1 MKKFNKTL
9 LATLVFV
16 SCSPMA
22 MAVMTNSAGTL
33 NGTIPV
39 LKANAGGAAHSV
51 AFSNDHA
58 GGSTEGM
65 VPGDKITLSYVL
77 QDAEGDTDSSTTSIK
92 WFTTTDGVGANKVML
107 GNDGKAVYTIPE
119 KDAGL
124 YLGAEIV
131 EQTST
136 GVPTTGQTIVINDIS
151 KNDSSDNIPDGPIV
165 GGTIG
170 TAIVD
175 STAPTVNLIGSG
187 GVLQVGHTY
196 QFKVW
201 YDVNNNGKQD
211 AGELDASANYTYKW
225 DFDGT
230 SATTGT
236 PGGYAIASTDNKDLT
251 IPATNAE
258 ARNVFA
264 TAGADGVQGYSLK
277 VDYQAKVKATR
288 APLKS
293 SVARK

>member
-9 LATLVFV
+9 LATVIFA
-16 SCSPMA
+16 SCSPLA
-22 MAVMTNSAGTL
+22 MAVMTPSAGTL
-33 NGTIPV
+33 NGTVPV
-39 LKANAGGAAHSV
+39 LKASAGGAAHSV
-51 AFSNDHA
+51 AFANDHA
-58 GGSTEGM
+58 GGSTDGM

-92 WFTTTDGVGANKVML
+92 WFTTSDGVGANKVML
-107 GNDGKAVYTIPE
+107 DNDGKAAYTIPE

-136 GVPTTGQTIVINDIS
+136 GVPTTGQTITINDIS

-175 STAPTVNLIGSG
+175 SAEPTVNLIGKADSK
-187 GVLQVGHTY
+187 LQVGHTY

-211 AGELDASANYTYKW
+211 AGELDASANYGYKW
-225 DFDGT
+225 FFDGT

-236 PGGYAIASTDNKDLT
+236 AGGYAVASTDNKDLT
-251 IPATNAE
+251 IPATNAN
-258 ARNVFA
+258 AKDVFA

-277 VDYQAKVKATR
+277 VDYTAKVKAV
-288 APLKS
+288 LKS
-293 SVARK
+293 TKRK